1 MRYRPLTLT
10 TATLAAVL
18 ALSSVSTLA
27 DVNLKNVNP
36 SPLAL
41 NVQTEGAG
49 CGTATGA
56 TAFTAAGL
64 PLTCQGGVWKSNGG
78 SFRYLGEWQVG
89 YQQTAQLIHS
99 SLGFCYTSG
108 VFTVSINNSDRYG
121 GRVYISDDGYW
132 YVTTVESYFPRGQSM
147 RATCIGT

>member
-64 PLTCQGGVWKSNGG
+64 PLSCQSGVWRRASTWNSDNVTAGTSCSTVGAG
-78 SFRYLGEWQVG
+78 SFARG
-89 YQQTAQLIHS
+89 
-99 SLGFCYTSG
+99 
-108 VFTVSINNSDRYG
+108 SDG
-121 GRVYISDDGYW
+121 KL
-132 YVTTVESYFPRGQSM
+132 YVCR
-147 RATCIGT
+147 